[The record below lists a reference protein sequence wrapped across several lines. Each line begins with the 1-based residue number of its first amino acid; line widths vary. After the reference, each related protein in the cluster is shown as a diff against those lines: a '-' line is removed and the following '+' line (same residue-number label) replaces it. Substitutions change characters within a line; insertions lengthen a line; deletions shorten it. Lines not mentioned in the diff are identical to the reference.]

1 MKNTRENDN
10 LQYNTFSDSLQFPS
24 FPFKGTDSLAS
35 IAAMIN
41 ASFVPAEEHL
51 LPSRRRPSIVL
62 VGLMGA
68 GKSSIG
74 KALSQRLQLPF
85 VDSDAVIEARSGR
98 SIGEIFDIFGEAWF
112 REREHETIR
121 DLLAGEAMVLG
132 SGGGAF
138 LDARTRA
145 CVRQYGVSIWLRADL
160 NILAERLAKR
170 MEKRSASKR
179 RPLLRD
185 GDPLGVLQ
193 QLLQER
199 ESTYASADIITE
211 SRSIPKHDV
220 VENILEA
227 LETLT
232 VEQRAHPFPKSRSLV
247 AGAAAGGAD
256 APERVHVALG
266 NRSYD
271 IFIGEGLLTRLGEFL
286 LPLFAGGRRARVCV
300 VADETV
306 AALHLDALQEALRRA
321 DIAADVLCVP
331 SGEASK
337 SFPRLQWLVERLLES
352 GIERGDLVLA
362 FGGGMAGDLAGCAAG
377 LALRGVGFV
386 QIPTSLLAQVDSS
399 IGGKTGINV
408 ARGKNLVG
416 LFHQPS
422 LVIADTSLL
431 ASLPRRQ
438 LASGYAEVVKYALI
452 QDAPLFSW
460 LEKSGG
466 DILAG
471 DPQAL
476 RRAVWAS
483 CRAKAAIV
491 AADERESGQRALL
504 NLGHSFGHALEHAA
518 GYDERLLH
526 GEAVAIGMNLA
537 FGFSCRLG
545 LCPRE
550 DVERVRAHLRSMGLP
565 TELGGLDFVPDSDS
579 LLGIMLR
586 DKKTKGGQL
595 SLILARGIGNCFRAD
610 KVDGSALREFL
621 EQARSHTDGTGRGS

>member
-1 MKNTRENDN
+1 MIIA
-10 LQYNTFSDSLQFPS
+10 
-24 FPFKGTDSLAS
+24 PF
-35 IAAMIN
+35 I
-41 ASFVPAEEHL
+41 PAEENP
-51 LPSRRRPSIVL
+51 LPSRRRRSIVL

-74 KALSQRLQLPF
+74 KALAQRLDLPF
-85 VDSDAVIEARSGR
+85 VDSDAVIEARTGR
-98 SIGEIFDIFGEAWF
+98 NIGEIFDTRGEAWF
-112 REREHETIR
+112 REREYETIR

-145 CVRQYGVSIWLRADL
+145 CVRQYGVSIWLQADL
-160 NILAERLAKR
+160 NILAKRLEKR
-170 MEKRSASKR
+170 MTKRTSKS
-179 RPLLRD
+179 RPLLR
-185 GDPLGVLQ
+185 GSDPLTVLQ
-193 QLLQER
+193 RLLQER
-199 ESTYASADIITE
+199 ESTYASADIITR
-211 SRSIPKHDV
+211 SRSFPKHEV

-227 LETLT
+227 LETLA
-232 VEQRAHPFPKSRSLV
+232 VEQRELPFSKSRSSAERPPL
-247 AGAAAGGAD
+247 GGAD
-256 APERVHVALG
+256 EPERVHVALG

-271 IFIGEGLLTRLGEFL
+271 ILIGEGLLARIGEFL
-286 LPLFAGGRRARVCV
+286 SPLLGGAPASAERRSRVFV
-300 VADETV
+300 IVDENVAV
-306 AALHLDALQEALRRA
+306 LHMNALQEALQRA
-321 DIAADVLCVP
+321 EIADADVLRVP
-331 SGEASK
+331 AGEASK

-352 GIERGDLVLA
+352 SIERGDLVLA
-362 FGGGMAGDLAGCAAG
+362 FGGGMVGDLAGCAAG

-416 LFHQPS
+416 MFHQPS
-422 LVIADTSLL
+422 LVIADSSLL

-438 LASGYAEVVKYALI
+438 LVAGYAEVVKYALI
-452 QDAPLFSW
+452 QDAPLFNW
-460 LEKSGG
+460 LEKSGV

-476 RRAVWAS
+476 RRAVWES

-491 AADERESGQRALL
+491 ADDERESGQRALL
-504 NLGHSFGHALEHAA
+504 NLGHSFGHALEHVA

-545 LCPRE
+545 LCPQE
-550 DVERVRAHLRSMGLP
+550 DVERVCAHLRNVGLP
-565 TELGGLDFVPDSDS
+565 TELKGLDFIPDGAG
-579 LLGIMLR
+579 LLEIMLR
-586 DKKTKGGQL
+586 DKKTKGGRL

-610 KVDGSALREFL
+610 KVDGKAVQEFL
-621 EQARSHTDGTGRGS
+621 EQARSPAFSGECSGERARRSV